1 MEIPDPSPQ
10 MAKQPHERSIL
21 SEENGGGESPKVD
34 VKRLRWVQLVVSVK
48 HKQCHLRLV
57 EFFEK
62 WKTISSD
69 HNILDIIQGYQIVE
83 KNNTPHQIRH
93 PKETKFPNVEEQF
106 IDPEINRLLERGV
119 IVPSCHEPGEYT
131 STIFLRPKPDGSQR
145 LLLNLRF
152 NEHVAYHQF
161 RMESVKSAKQMM
173 KPGCYMPLVHL
184 KDTYYSVHVE
194 QEYQK
199 YLKLYRKG
207 KLYQYTC
214 LWIALLVHSHYS
226 QNC

>member
-1 MEIPDPSPQ
+1 MSNC
-10 MAKQPHERSIL
+10 S
-21 SEENGGGESPKVD
+21 
-34 VKRLRWVQLVVSVK
+34 
-48 HKQCHLRLV
+48 
-57 EFFEK
+57 
-62 WKTISSD
+62 
-69 HNILDIIQGYQIVE
+69 

-93 PKETKFPNVEEQF
+93 PKEIKFSNVEAQF

-119 IVPSCHEPGEYT
+119 IVPSCHEPGEFT

-152 NEHVAYHQF
+152 NEHVAHHQF

-194 QEYQK
+194 KEYQK
-199 YLKLYRKG
+199 YLKFYRKS
-207 KLYQYTC
+207 KLHQYTC
-214 LWIALLVHSHYS
+214 LGIALLVHSHYS
-226 QNC
+226 QNCKKPVYSTLRSQGHSSVGSTDDSSVQGNTIKIAI